1 MKKDAKRMW
10 ASVIALIMI
19 MSIMPINAF
28 AIEGEDTPES
38 PALACVCEVKCTDE
52 QVDESCPVCGAEG
65 ADLKTCKG
73 VEPAQSEPV
82 TCTCE
87 TKCVDGAMND
97 DCPVCGV
104 ENADLS
110 ACKGKETIPE
120 LECTCETK
128 CTEDAIDTMC
138 VVCGAE
144 NADLTQC
151 KGKEVVPELTCTCE
165 TQCTEDTQNDGCEK
179 CAADWTQCQGIALT
193 APNPLSG
200 DGLPTENATCSYVS
214 NENGKTRAGVTL
226 AEAIDV
232 LNKNGGGTIT
242 VTSSGCAGATNIK
255 ILSPITILPDPG
267 KKITVTAPQE
277 MKEYDGIFVIDK
289 YDYSNP
295 NQENRVL
302 TLGQDGLEDG
312 ALTFD
317 GARVDNSCIV
327 TGKGN
332 GEEESNTGVVLRDG
346 VVLTGCTASAI
357 GAENQNYPKVTMY
370 GGQIKENYGDYA
382 VVGAPFM
389 MMGGEICNNVS
400 ETATIFA
407 PYVSNRTTIGGD
419 AYIHDNQAE
428 GIGGISAY
436 GYLTIQDN
444 ALIEKCKSTGDSTG
458 GAAAAFGDL
467 IMKNHAK
474 IAQCEGAV
482 GGAAASLTTLIMQD
496 YSSIENCRSTSTAI
510 EVYAF
515 PGGAQAQSAQIGPN
529 AKITGCTGMT
539 GGLAIAN
546 TLGDAEDIAQSR
558 IEGEI
563 SGNTG
568 ILGGGISA
576 MTYVDVTIA
585 DGAKI
590 VNNIATEAGGGIAVW
605 SSISLDQN
613 NYPKTILT
621 VEGGTI
627 SGNTAPRGGGVFVAG
642 RNESLDYE
650 EQAEYGY
657 YVGYC
662 YLKMSGGTITGNI
675 ADNPES
681 GTATEFHGGGVF
693 LGWDVETNVSGTV
706 NISGNIDENGNPSN
720 MYLRKDPN
728 YTVIDPGEDTGEA
741 DPDKELNIL
750 KQFVADAAKAQFDA
764 DFDGVENQIMNEL
777 SDDDIKGGLP
787 YLVEQGAINE
797 SWLDFEGPFTQEKRT
812 ELWNEYSAYLDL
824 IAPQQ
829 IAEYQAQHL
838 DDYIAAYR
846 QQYSFVPTYEQFK
859 LWYIDI
865 VLEAQKYEI
874 QAKVAEMTQEELTEA
889 AINLGFIEPGQS
901 YTGTKEDFLNA
912 VMEFYKK
919 YYETDPDMDEGLT
932 DTYNKLWDIEI
943 ASTSK
948 NQDARLYVTGALTG
962 SQIGVT
968 AEGAQ
973 NGRIIAVGTDA
984 YKVTD
989 ADLAVFT
996 SNDQGF
1002 SVVWHPDNPTQ
1013 MMLKAK
1019 GYTIT
1024 AYAGNNGSISESG
1037 SIWVAEGSNKTFT
1050 ITPDEGYYISDV
1062 KIDGISQ
1069 GAINSYT
1076 FEDVRADHTIEAIFA
1091 KNDVGGG
1098 GGGASHPEYTPDDDD
1113 ENTDRDDE
1121 DDTEE
1126 FTDEEV
1132 PLAETPWL
1140 NTEDHYAY
1148 IVGYSEDG
1156 TVRPNANITRAEVAT
1171 IFFRLLT
1178 DDARDQ
1184 FWSTSNNFSDVAPD
1198 AWYNNAVSTMV
1209 NAGIIQGYEDGTFRP
1224 NASITRAEFA
1234 AIASRF
1240 MSAGYDVEEDL
1251 FTDIAAHWARE
1262 SINDAAMAK
1271 WISGY
1276 PDGTFL
1282 PDKAITRAEA
1292 VTLVNNVLQRKP
1304 DADRMLD
1311 SMVKWPDNMDT
1322 SAWYYEAIQE
1332 ATNSHDYD
1340 LFEGAEYET
1349 WTSLLEN
1356 RDWAALEKDWVN
1368 AHRTGG
1374 EVM

>member
-1 MKKDAKRMW
+1 MKQYAKRW
-10 ASVIALIMI
+10 LASILAVMMVIA
-19 MSIMPINAF
+19 IMPNYAF
-28 AIEGEDTPES
+28 AIDDNDTSAGSTPT
-38 PALACVCEVKCTDE
+38 CVCETKCTDT
-52 QVDESCPVCGAEG
+52 QVNENCPVCGAEG
-65 ADLKTCKG
+65 ADLSTCKG
-73 VEPAQSEPV
+73 TEIILAPECN
-82 TCTCE
+82 CT
-87 TKCVDGAMND
+87 TKCADGTVKA
-97 DCPVCGV
+97 DCPVCGA
-104 ENADLS
+104 EGADLS
-110 ACKGKETIPE
+110 ACKGAETIPE
-120 LECTCETK
+120 PECTCETK
-128 CTEDAIDTMC
+128 CTEGSINQNCA
-138 VVCGAE
+138 VCSVE

-200 DGLPTENATCSYVS
+200 DGLLTEDATCSYAS
-214 NENGKTRAGVTL
+214 NKNGKTETGVTL
-226 AEAIDV
+226 AKAIDA
-232 LNKNGGGTIT
+232 LNDNGGGTIT

-277 MKEYDGIFVIDK
+277 MKEYDGIFEINRYTNSTLNK
-289 YDYSNP
+289 G
-295 NQENRVL
+295 NRVL

-312 ALTFD
+312 VLTFD
-317 GARVDNSCIV
+317 GAGLDNSCIV
-327 TGKGN
+327 VGDGN
-332 GEEESNTGVVLRDG
+332 GDEDSDTGVVLRDG
-346 VVLTGCTASAI
+346 VVLTGCTASTI
-357 GAENQNYPKVTMY
+357 GGSSQKYPKVTMY
-370 GGQIKENYGDYA
+370 GGQIKENYGEYA

-474 IAQCEGAV
+474 IVQCEGAV

-529 AKITGCTGMT
+529 AKITGCTGVT

-650 EQAEYGY
+650 AEYGY

-693 LGWDVETNVSGTV
+693 LGWDVETNVSGAV
-706 NISGNIDENGNPSN
+706 NISDNIDENGNPSN

-728 YTVIDPGEDTGEA
+728 YTVIDPGEDTGEV

-750 KQFVADAAKAQFDA
+750 KQFVADTAKA
-764 DFDGVENQIMNEL
+764 
-777 SDDDIKGGLP
+777 
-787 YLVEQGAINE
+787 
-797 SWLDFEGPFTQEKRT
+797 
-812 ELWNEYSAYLDL
+812 
-824 IAPQQ
+824 
-829 IAEYQAQHL
+829 IAETDGLNEQIDQIRSAEEEELAQIITKYTEVGILVKHKEYTRDQIIDEL
-838 DDYIAAYR
+838 YKYAIIEYETQYFEELIQAYR
-846 QQYSFVPTYEQFK
+846 QQYDFVPTYDQFK
-859 LWYIDI
+859 AWYIDLY
-865 VLEAQKYEI
+865 VEYQKYEL
-874 QAKVAEMTQEELTEA
+874 QAYIAEMTPEKLTEA

-919 YYETDPDMDEGLT
+919 QYETDPDMDEELT
-932 DTYNKLWDIEI
+932 DAYNELWD
-943 ASTSK
+943 ANVATASK
-948 NQDARLYVTGALTG
+948 NRDARLYVTGALTG

-1069 GAINSYT
+1069 GAINLYT

-1098 GGGASHPEYTPDDDD
+1098 GGGASHPEYTPDDD
-1113 ENTDRDDE
+1113 ENNDRDDE

-1178 DDARDQ
+1178 DEARDQ

-1271 WISGY
+1271 WINGY

-1304 DADRMLD
+1304 DADHMLD
-1311 SMVKWPDNMDT
+1311 SMIKWSDNMDT

-1340 LFEGAEYET
+1340 LFEGAAYET